1 MASTAATAIIST
13 SRLTR
18 KEHNMRGFLRW
29 LKSFFAV
36 DNAVNEDTV
45 MGVLYSIALIVAI
58 FSGVSNES
66 IWILAGIVVSFFG
79 LGALKR

>member
-1 MASTAATAIIST
+1 M
-13 SRLTR
+13 
-18 KEHNMRGFLRW
+18 KW

-45 MGVLYSIALIVAI
+45 MGVLYSVALIAAI
-58 FSGVSNES
+58 FVGAAQES
-66 IWILAGIVVSFFG
+66 IWILSGIVVSFFG

>member
-1 MASTAATAIIST
+1 
-13 SRLTR
+13 
-18 KEHNMRGFLRW
+18 MRGFLRW

-36 DNAVNEDTV
+36 DNTVNEDTV
-45 MGVLYSIALIVAI
+45 MGVLYSIALIAAI